1 MTVETKDIITWM
13 IMAVGFGG
21 QIATT
26 RIWIDRLSKIVF
38 DTNGEVRVV
47 THAALSRIMSR
58 CRETNEL
65 QCDNVRENITS
76 IKFDLDKIRGSLNK
90 HNTTDAAK
98 HAEIHNCMIKITE
111 KLELVCR
118 GLE

>member
-1 MTVETKDIITWM
+1 MDITAKDFILWATLAI
-13 IMAVGFGG
+13 GFGG

-26 RIWIDRLSKIVF
+26 RVWIERLSKIVF

-47 THAALSRIMSR
+47 THTALSRIMSR

>member
-47 THAALSRIMSR
+47 THAALSRVMQSHNDHNSLE
-58 CRETNEL
+58 C
-65 QCDNVRENITS
+65 S
-76 IKFDLDKIRGSLNK
+76 IVKSDISCIKHDLDKIRDSLNK